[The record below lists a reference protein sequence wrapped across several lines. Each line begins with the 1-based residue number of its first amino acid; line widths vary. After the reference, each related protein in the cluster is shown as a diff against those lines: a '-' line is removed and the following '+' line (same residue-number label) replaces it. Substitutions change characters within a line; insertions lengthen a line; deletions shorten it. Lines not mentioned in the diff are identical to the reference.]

1 MRIVEYLRNLSDSQM
16 ARKLNY
22 YELEQVINL
31 LEKDLL
37 EYKNARTAAFKSQ
50 KELECILNAVP
61 DFIAAIDN
69 QYKIQRVNKP
79 LAEKLKC
86 SPEALIGKFCY
97 RYICQTD
104 HPPSSCPHAKMLC
117 DGRVHTSENY
127 SNQLGMNMLVTS
139 SPLFDDDGRLIGGV
153 LTARDTKIYKQTEE
167 TGKESD

>member
-1 MRIVEYLRNLSDSQM
+1 M

-22 YELEQVINL
+22 YELEQLINV

-37 EYKNARTAAFKSQ
+37 EYKNAKTTAFKSQ
-50 KELECILNAVP
+50 KELERILNAVP

-69 QYKIQRVNKP
+69 QYTIQWVNKP

-86 SPEALIGKFCY
+86 SPEGLIGKFCY

-104 HPPSSCPHAKMLC
+104 HPPSSCPHAKMIG

-127 SNQLGMNMLVTS
+127 NNQLGMNMLVTS
-139 SPLFDDDGRLIGGV
+139 SPLHDDKGKLIGGV
-153 LTARDTKIYKQTEE
+153 ITARDIKIYQETEGIE
-167 TGKESD
+167 IGSD

>member
-1 MRIVEYLRNLSDSQM
+1 M

-50 KELECILNAVP
+50 EELERILNAVP

-69 QYKIQRVNKP
+69 QYKIQRVNKS

-86 SPEALIGKFCY
+86 APEGLTGKTCY
-97 RYICQTD
+97 RYICKAD
-104 HPPSSCPHAKMLC
+104 HPPASCPHARMIA
-117 DGRVHTSENY
+117 DGKAHTSEYYNI
-127 SNQLGMNMLVTS
+127 QLGMNMLVTS
-139 SPLFDDDGRLIGGV
+139 SPLYDDKGRLIGGV
-153 LTARDTKIYKQTEE
+153 PTARDTKIYRETEE
-167 TGKESD
+167 AEIESE